1 MANTYPTTQFPL
13 GSTEVKVL
21 YNNASNLDDAVNGT
35 PVTWVDRFGNV
46 RKSWAGIELDFENFL
61 LASGYEFIGD
71 YDDVGELTFTRPNQI
86 MSKDGEYWRPGPA
99 LALPYTTVN
108 NWVIDQPKFVSTG
121 DASLRAALAASNGTT
136 IIGFGNRTL
145 FDKLGEHVSCK
156 DAPFN
161 CVGDGIADDTAGL
174 IAFAAYL
181 DSVRQS
187 GPTTSGPLTSSYT
200 GTFPTAYIPP
210 GTYLK
215 NGAIP
220 WGPYTKIVGD
230 NAIIK
235 EIDNDTDGFVVDQ
248 YQFEMTGVQFVGGRH
263 HLVFSNANINSSM
276 IKVDYCQFFLSRS
289 YSIKTFATGGTFT
302 HMSCNAVFNNC
313 RWVSN
318 NKVTDNCCDF
328 MVVNDA
334 WVQPSVTN
342 LTASTA
348 QFNNKGAS
356 ATDLDAQTRLVFN
369 RGFFIPDV
377 GTFGVDRPAN
387 IRWVDNWGTFIS
399 HDVRYGGEFAGMR
412 IVDHLAVLDTAL
424 PWNTTEITIRG
435 GSVFCGPDADTTAC
449 IVGLQGNVPQRM
461 NIGGFSGTVSSPIV
475 RNLSSIDLPA
485 YYAAFETA
493 TGRSATEY
501 FKYDISDIIT
511 NVRAFS
517 PTRPMLPNE
526 MYKYL
531 IRGRN
536 TRVATLGTPAMV
548 NGSANNIISFGTTP
562 EYDAVLGAF
571 VAATPSRLIM
581 PNGCSKMRIEVE
593 AVLDAGDSLA
603 KAITVQLQDSGGTR
617 WKGVS
622 AIYGYDGKAN
632 PFGDSIHF
640 TADVYGVP
648 DSYWQLNI
656 KHNGTTNRN
665 LLSCRVILTPL
676 DMII

>member
-1 MANTYPTTQFPL
+1 MTNTYNTLNPL
-13 GSTEVKVL
+13 GSTAPKDL
-21 YNNASNLDDAVNGT
+21 FDNASNFDEAMNSASPSFYDRFSKRRE
-35 PVTWVDRFGNV
+35 TWSGMQKMVADFLEAMGFEATHLQYVDGVPLQVDRPTQLIDRAPSVYKVKAPATFPVNLTGT
-46 RKSWAGIELDFENFL
+46 WATDQL
-61 LASGYEFIGD
+61 LLV
-71 YDDVGELTFTRPNQI
+71 DV
-86 MSKDGEYWRPGPA
+86 
-99 LALPYTTVN
+99 
-108 NWVIDQPKFVSTG
+108 G
-121 DASLRAALAASNGTT
+121 DASLRSELASADGSTF
-136 IIGFGNRTL
+136 IGFGDRTV
-145 FDKLGEHVSCK
+145 FEKLGEHISCK

-161 CVGDGIADDTAGL
+161 CVGDGVADDTAGL
-174 IAFAAYL
+174 IAFAAYV

-248 YQFEMTGVQFVGGRH
+248 YQFEMSGVQFVGGRH

-302 HMSCNAVFNNC
+302 HMSCNATFNNC
-313 RWVSN
+313 RWISN
-318 NKVTDNCCDF
+318 NKVMDNCCDS
-328 MVVNDA
+328 MVINDA

-356 ATDLDAQTRLVFN
+356 ATDLDAQTRLFFN

-387 IRWVDNWGTFIS
+387 IRWVDNWGSFIS

-412 IVDHLAVLDTAL
+412 IVDHLAVMDTAL
-424 PWNTTEITIRG
+424 PWNTTEVTIRG
-435 GSVFCGPDADTTAC
+435 GLVFCGPDADTTAC
-449 IVGLQGNVPQRM
+449 IVGLQGQAPQRM

-475 RNLSSIDLPA
+475 RNLSSLDLPA

-536 TRVATLGTPAMV
+536 TRVATLGTPPMT

-571 VAATPSRLIM
+571 VAATPSHLIM

-665 LLSCRVILTPL
+665 LLSCRVIMTPL